1 MWTLPVVL
9 LASIYVGWN
18 IGANDAGNC
27 MGTTVGSGLLSYRR
41 ALLLVS
47 VFAVL
52 GAALQGHRVTETIG
66 TGIVTTEL
74 SVAAVLVSLAVT
86 GGLLTLVT
94 SFGLPVS
101 TGEVIVGAVAGVG
114 LAAGADVSGQK
125 ILSILQFWALS
136 PVLAGVLAY
145 SLHRALSPLMR
156 RVQQFHRLESILGVL
171 LFASSS
177 YVAFSMG
184 ASNAGKAVG
193 PLLSLG
199 MTGRWLPLVGGAAI
213 VLGVVTFGRRVT
225 RTISGGIVQLDPLA
239 AFTAQTAAAIVIHF
253 VSLLGVPISTSQAIV
268 GAVVG
273 VGLLRGVRAVRGG
286 RLVRILAGWILTPI
300 CAGGV
305 SFGVYRLIARIV

>member
-1 MWTLPVVL
+1 MWTLPAVWL
-9 LASIYVGWN
+9 TSIYVGWN

-52 GAALQGHRVTETIG
+52 GAAFQGQRVAETIG
-66 TGIVTTEL
+66 TGIVTSDL
-74 SVAAVLVSLAVT
+74 PVAAVLVSLAVT

-94 SFGLPVS
+94 SLGLPVS

-114 LAAGADVSGQK
+114 LAAGAEVSLAR
-125 ILSILQFWALS
+125 ILGILQFWAVS
-136 PVLAGVLAY
+136 PLIAGILAY
-145 SLHRALSPLMR
+145 AVHRALSPLLR
-156 RVQQFHRLESILGVL
+156 RIQQFHRLESLLGVL
-171 LFASSS
+171 LLASSS

-193 PLLSLG
+193 PLLRLG
-199 MTGRWLPLVGGAAI
+199 IEGRWLPLLGGAAI
-213 VLGVVTFGRRVT
+213 VGGVVTFGQRVT

-239 AFTAQTAAAIVIHF
+239 AFSAQTSAALVIHF
-253 VSLLGVPISTSQAIV
+253 VSRLGIPISTSQAIV

-273 VGLLRGVRAVRGG
+273 VGLLRGVRAVRGRRLTRILVG
-286 RLVRILAGWILTPI
+286 WVLTPLFAGGISFALYRLVALGA
-300 CAGGV
+300 
-305 SFGVYRLIARIV
+305 